1 MFTRHPLPD
10 GTTVLRSSLLDERG
24 IPHAFTT
31 ADRDVRGP
39 GDLVGVIERNPEIRT
54 ARQVHGRA
62 LSGPNHWCDE
72 ADALVSD
79 DSAVAVA
86 VRTADCVPVLL
97 ASSDGSVVAA
107 VHAGWRG
114 LDPAVGVIAAAV
126 ATLPSPASCVA
137 AVGPCISVTQ
147 YEVGEEVAAPF
158 RSTYPTAVRDD
169 LGPKPHLDLR
179 TVAAQQLAAAGLPAV
194 SIDIYPGCTFAEPGL
209 HSYRRHGPGVPHLAA
224 VVAPA

>member
-1 MFTRHPLPD
+1 MFTRHVIPD
-10 GTTVLRSSLLDERG
+10 GTTVLRSSLLDDRG
-24 IPHAFTT
+24 LRHAFTT

-39 GDLVGVIERNPEIRT
+39 GDLFGVIEHDPPIRT

-72 ADALVSD
+72 ADALVSND
-79 DSAVAVA
+79 PDVAVA
-86 VRTADCVPVLL
+86 VRTADCVAVLL
-97 ASSDGSVVAA
+97 ASGDGSVVAA

-126 ATLPSPASCVA
+126 SALPSPASCVA
-137 AVGPCISVTQ
+137 AAGPCISVTH
-147 YEVGEEVAAPF
+147 YEVGEEVAARF
-158 RSTYPTAVRDD
+158 RSTYPAAVRDD

-179 TVAAQQLAAAGLPAV
+179 AVAIAQLAAAGLPPA
-194 SIDIYPGCTFAEPGL
+194 SIDVYPGCTFAEPGL